1 MYHGGKE
8 GSFIGVNKNS
18 SKDQMSSRLAFEAGL
33 ENTVDAFGKL
43 GVELIVTSEVPL
55 QLRSARDIYYRS
67 YRSAQGSDELLNY
80 LSRLSV
86 PRSHHNNLQQY
97 LSELFRQF
105 EARGV
110 LKLMSF
116 DQVLCNL
123 ASCMI
128 GDVDHSYYYN
138 DDHLGLVGAML
149 SKPIIEKFLGDGK

>member
-1 MYHGGKE
+1 MWH
-8 GSFIGVNKNS
+8 
-18 SKDQMSSRLAFEAGL
+18 DSRLH
-33 ENTVDAFGKL
+33 
-43 GVELIVTSEVPL
+43 
-55 QLRSARDIYYRS
+55 
-67 YRSAQGSDELLNY
+67 NY

-123 ASCMI
+123 TSCMI
-128 GDVDHSYYYN
+128 GDVDHSYYYD
-138 DDHLGLVGAML
+138 DDHLGLVGATL
-149 SKPIIEKFLGDGK
+149 SKPIIEKFLGDDK